1 MSVKSKKSVV
11 PMKSAT
17 PLKSVSVPAAKRPA
31 GRRTYTSQFKRE
43 AVELVEREGLSV
55 AEAARRLGVDQ
66 TLLRS
71 WRVKFQEQGDQ
82 AFPGAGQRT
91 AIEEEVR
98 QLREENAR
106 LKMERDILKKATAFF
121 ARESR

>member
-11 PMKSAT
+11 PMKSVS
-17 PLKSVSVPAAKRPA
+17 PSKSLPSTKPASS
-31 GRRTYTSQFKRE
+31 RRTFTSQFKRE
-43 AVELVEREGLSV
+43 AVELVDREGVSV

>member
-11 PMKSAT
+11 PMKSVS
-17 PLKSVSVPAAKRPA
+17 PSKSVSAEKRPS
-31 GRRTYTSQFKRE
+31 GRRVYTSQFKRE
-43 AVELVEREGLSV
+43 AVELVEREGVSV
-55 AEAARRLGVDQ
+55 AEAARRLGVEQ

-71 WRVKFQEQGDQ
+71 WKLKFQEQGDQ

>member
-11 PMKSAT
+11 AK
-17 PLKSVSVPAAKRPA
+17 KSVVPSQPVS
-31 GRRTYTSQFKRE
+31 GRRVYTSQFKRE

-55 AEAARRLGVDQ
+55 AEAARRLGVNQ

-71 WRVKFQEQGDQ
+71 WKLKFQADGDQ

-98 QLREENAR
+98 QLREENLR

-121 ARESR
+121 AKESR

>member
-11 PMKSAT
+11 PMKSVS
-17 PLKSVSVPAAKRPA
+17 PSKSLSSEKRPA

-43 AVELVEREGLSV
+43 AVELVEREGVSV
-55 AEAARRLGVDQ
+55 AEAARRLGIDQ

-71 WRVKFQEQGDQ
+71 WKVKFQEQGDQ

-91 AIEEEVR
+91 AVEEENR

>member
-1 MSVKSKKSVV
+1 MSVKSMKSVT
-11 PMKSAT
+11 PSKS
-17 PLKSVSVPAAKRPA
+17 LSSEKRPA

>member
-1 MSVKSKKSVV
+1 MSVKSKKSVA
-11 PMKSAT
+11 PS
-17 PLKSVSVPAAKRPA
+17 KSVSSEKPVS

-43 AVELVEREGLSV
+43 AVELVAREGMSV

-71 WRVKFQEQGDQ
+71 WKMKFQEQGDQ

-106 LKMERDILKKATAFF
+106 LKMERDILNKATAFF

>member
-1 MSVKSKKSVV
+1 MSEKSKKSV
-11 PMKSAT
+11 T
-17 PLKSVSVPAAKRPA
+17 PSKSVPVEKRPA
-31 GRRTYTSQFKRE
+31 GRRVYTSQFKRE
-43 AVELVEREGLSV
+43 AVELVDREGLSV
-55 AEAARRLGVDQ
+55 AEAARRLGIDQ

-71 WRVKFQEQGDQ
+71 WKMKFQEQGDQ

-98 QLREENAR
+98 QLRKENAR

>member
-11 PMKSAT
+11 PS
-17 PLKSVSVPAAKRPA
+17 KSVPVEKRPA

-43 AVELVEREGLSV
+43 AVELVERAGVSV

-71 WRVKFQEQGDQ
+71 WKIKFQEQGDQ
-82 AFPGAGQRT
+82 AFPGSGQRT

>member
-1 MSVKSKKSVV
+1 M
-11 PMKSAT
+11 
-17 PLKSVSVPAAKRPA
+17 KSVSPSKSLPSTKPASS
-31 GRRTYTSQFKRE
+31 RRTFTSQFKRE
-43 AVELVEREGLSV
+43 AVALVDREGVSV

>member
-1 MSVKSKKSVV
+1 MSVKSKKSVSPSESGPV
-11 PMKSAT
+11 E
-17 PLKSVSVPAAKRPA
+17 KRRA
-31 GRRTYTSQFKRE
+31 ERRVYTSQFKRE
-43 AVELVEREGLSV
+43 AVELVDREGVSV

-71 WRVKFQEQGDQ
+71 WKLKFQEQGDQ
-82 AFPGAGQRT
+82 AFPGAEQRT

-121 ARESR
+121 ARESK

>member
-1 MSVKSKKSVV
+1 MSVKSKNSVV
-11 PMKSAT
+11 PMKSVS
-17 PLKSVSVPAAKRPA
+17 PSKSVSSTKPASS
-31 GRRTYTSQFKRE
+31 RRVYTSQFKRE
-43 AVELVEREGLSV
+43 AVELVDREGVSV

-71 WRVKFQEQGDQ
+71 WKMKFQEQGDQ

-91 AIEEEVR
+91 AIEEENR

-106 LKMERDILKKATAFF
+106 LKMERDILKKATDFF

>member
-1 MSVKSKKSVV
+1 MSVKSKKSVA
-11 PMKSAT
+11 PMKTVT
-17 PLKSVSVPAAKRPA
+17 PSKSVSSTKPVS
-31 GRRTYTSQFKRE
+31 GRRVYTSQFKRE
-43 AVELVEREGLSV
+43 AVELVDREGVSV

-71 WRVKFQEQGDQ
+71 WKLKFQEQGDR

>member
-1 MSVKSKKSVV
+1 MSVKSKKSVR
-11 PMKSAT
+11 PSK
-17 PLKSVSVPAAKRPA
+17 SVPAEKRPS
-31 GRRTYTSQFKRE
+31 GRRTNTSQFKRE

-55 AEAARRLGVDQ
+55 AEAARRLGVNQ

-71 WRVKFQEQGDQ
+71 WKLKFREQGDQ

>member
-1 MSVKSKKSVV
+1 M
-11 PMKSAT
+11 T
-17 PLKSVSVPAAKRPA
+17 CR
-31 GRRTYTSQFKRE
+31 GFGGE
-43 AVELVEREGLSV
+43 
-55 AEAARRLGVDQ
+55 RLGIDQ

-71 WRVKFQEQGDQ
+71 WKLKFQGQGDQ

-121 ARESR
+121 ARESK

>member
-11 PMKSAT
+11 PMKSVS
-17 PLKSVSVPAAKRPA
+17 PSKSVPAEKRPS

-43 AVELVEREGLSV
+43 AVELVDREGVSV

-98 QLREENAR
+98 QLREENTR

>member
-1 MSVKSKKSVV
+1 MSAKSKKSV
-11 PMKSAT
+11 SAS
-17 PLKSVSVPAAKRPA
+17 PSVSVEKSPT
-31 GRRTYTSQFKRE
+31 GRRTHTSQFKRE
-43 AVELVEREGLSV
+43 AVELIARDGVSV
-55 AEAARRLGVDQ
+55 AEAARRLGVNP

-71 WRVKFQEQGDQ
+71 WQLKFQAEGDQ

-121 ARESR
+121 ARESK

>member
-11 PMKSAT
+11 PMKTVT
-17 PLKSVSVPAAKRPA
+17 PSKSVSSTKPVS
-31 GRRTYTSQFKRE
+31 GRRVYTSQFKRE
-43 AVELVEREGLSV
+43 AVELVDREGVSV

-71 WRVKFQEQGDQ
+71 WKMKFQEQGDQ

-91 AIEEEVR
+91 AIEEENR

>member
-1 MSVKSKKSVV
+1 MSVKSKKSVA
-11 PMKSAT
+11 PMKTVT
-17 PLKSVSVPAAKRPA
+17 PSKSVSSTKPVS

-43 AVELVEREGLSV
+43 AVELVDREGVSV

>member
-11 PMKSAT
+11 PMKSVT
-17 PLKSVSVPAAKRPA
+17 PSKAVPTAKSVVR
-31 GRRTYTSQFKRE
+31 RRTYTSQFKRE
-43 AVELVEREGLSV
+43 AVELIEREGVSV
-55 AEAARRLGVDQ
+55 AEAARRLGMDQ
-66 TLLRS
+66 TLLRT
-71 WRVKFQEQGDQ
+71 WKLKFQEQGDR

-91 AIEEEVR
+91 AIEEENR